1 MNTFL
6 LTPAELEIL
15 SGGAPAIMHDFAVA
29 PAPVS
34 APAEIPHLNAPPG
47 EIDEEELLTRA
58 AGGDAVFCRPSEN
71 RHAA

>member
-1 MNTFL
+1 
-6 LTPAELEIL
+6 
-15 SGGAPAIMHDFAVA
+15 MHDFAVA